1 MARDFDA
8 AFFRVGRFSEP
19 TRLPSK
25 SIEGSARRADLPKPD
40 LPGTSVRRTAPPI
53 PVAAAAIQ
61 PIPFF
66 HVNREERPKPVLL
79 DPGWLFLAAGVA
91 LLGATVI
98 IPATRDLA
106 EAQWLRDR
114 ALAVEAHREA
124 RLERYEQFLAALDER
139 DPTLVGSLAAS
150 HLNQIP
156 EGTEALPGQRVD
168 ALSSVSVFPA
178 LEPPP
183 VKLPELRQVD
193 SHLARWTSDDKSRL
207 WLIAAGA
214 TCVLI
219 GLLPASRGWGS
230 YARRHPYL
238 E

>member
-1 MARDFDA
+1 M
-8 AFFRVGRFSEP
+8 G
-19 TRLPSK
+19 
-25 SIEGSARRADLPKPD
+25 G
-40 LPGTSVRRTAPPI
+40 SVRRTAPPI
-53 PVAAAAIQ
+53 PVAAIAIQ